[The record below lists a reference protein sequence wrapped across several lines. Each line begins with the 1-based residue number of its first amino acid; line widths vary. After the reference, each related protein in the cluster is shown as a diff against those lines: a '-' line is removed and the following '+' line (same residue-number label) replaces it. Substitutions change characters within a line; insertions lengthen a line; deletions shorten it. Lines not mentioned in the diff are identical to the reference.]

1 MREFLEP
8 YGPVWRVLNFLT
20 DLLGLS
26 LCFFLCCIP
35 VVTIGAAVSALYDGA
50 VRGMRYGTSGVY
62 SRFFETFRREFKPA
76 TAQLALWGAAWLLL
90 SFFANVMGN
99 QGSIGV
105 VYRMISFV
113 PVVIFVWA
121 ELILSRFTYGFRDLT
136 ATAARIAL
144 GHLPWT
150 LLLIALT
157 VLICFAVVV
166 YPVLIAIAPACMA
179 LGWSLPAET
188 VFARYGGSL
197 SEPECS
203 ERKL

>member
-26 LCFFLCCIP
+26 VCFFLCCIP

-50 VRGMRYGTSGVY
+50 VRGMRYGKSGVY
-62 SRFFETFRREFKPA
+62 SRFFETFRREFKSA

-90 SFFANVMGN
+90 TFFANVMGG
-99 QGSIGV
+99 QGGIGV

-121 ELILSRFTYGFRDLT
+121 ELILSRFSYGFRDLT

-157 VLICFAVVV
+157 VLIFLAVTV
-166 YPVLIAIAPACMA
+166 YPLLLAVAPACMA
-179 LGWSLPAET
+179 LAWSLPVEK

-197 SEPECS
+197 AEVQ
-203 ERKL
+203 